1 MSISPIWR
9 HLTKPAGMTA
19 QMLADATGMSIAAV
33 RADLQELE
41 ALGKA
46 ARERGPIGK
55 PHMWWRAEKKPM
67 AGEDA
72 LLIIGLAA
80 ELHAS
85 PAKLRDILAKV
96 GMRVQHKGLQKI
108 IVMCA
113 NSKAPHAVVRL
124 AIQEYEPEAFQAAQ
138 KAA

>member
-19 QMLADATGMSIAAV
+19 QMLADATGMSIAQV

-55 PHMWWRAEKKPM
+55 PHMWWRVEKRPLD
-67 AGEDA
+67 GLDV
-72 LLIIGLAA
+72 LLIMALAA
-80 ELHAS
+80 ELHPS
-85 PAKLRDILAKV
+85 PAKLKEVLASAGSRAK
-96 GMRVQHKGLQKI
+96 HAGLRKI
-108 IVMCA
+108 VAMCA
-113 NSKAPHAVVRL
+113 MSKAPHQVVRL
-124 AIQEYEPEAFQAAQ
+124 AVQEYDAEAFAEAQ